1 MKIIKQYV
9 SRIGYLIALLLV
21 MYLLNPFNK
30 GFIPGY
36 LLIAILFVFK
46 KKVVTTNIDGDFIL
60 LFLFSLIYAFFYA
73 LDPVSGIQYIFVYAL
88 FPSGFYL
95 LGKYL
100 VQVNS
105 LSKSIFLL
113 LIVLGGIFSISA
125 LISVLINLREGGFA
139 QIDRTIPM
147 FWNGAPTSAT
157 LMGSFLTLNMCIPA
171 LLIGSY
177 KKNKLAVNI
186 ITLLL
191 FLVSLACVI
200 RLGSRTQLVIFF
212 FTCFISLLYVIPR
225 QSYKQNAVLIVVL
238 SAIVVF
244 IINKVSFDLNQDWL
258 STFAGRMQNN
268 GGSDIASGGG
278 RTARWI
284 KSFEYLFSHP
294 LGWDAHEF
302 GHSHN
307 MWLDV
312 LRVSG
317 VIPFVLLII
326 YSIKSFFQVKRSI
339 RVNPELLY
347 LNNQFLIYA
356 IAFFLI
362 FMVEPIFEGVF
373 SIFVVFCLYK
383 GIINKYYTIQS
394 S

>member
-1 MKIIKQYV
+1 MKTIHQYL
-9 SRIGYLIALLLV
+9 SRIGYLLV
-21 MYLLNPFNK
+21 FFLVLFLLNPFNL
-30 GFIPGY
+30 GFVPGY
-36 LLIAILFVFK
+36 FLIALLFVFK
-46 KKVVTTNIDGDFIL
+46 KKVLATNLDGDFIL
-60 LFLFSLIYAFFYA
+60 LFVFSLIYAIFYA
-73 LDPVSGIQYIFVYAL
+73 TDPVTGIQYIFIYAL

-105 LSKSIFLL
+105 SSKSIFLL
-113 LIVLGGIFSISA
+113 LFMIGGIFSLSA
-125 LISVLINLREGGFA
+125 LISVIINLREGGFT

-147 FWNGAPTSAT
+147 FWNGFPMSAT
-157 LMGSFLTLNMCIPA
+157 LMGSFLTINMCIPA

-177 KKNKLAVNI
+177 KKNKLSFNI
-186 ITLLL
+186 IALLL

-200 RLGSRTQLVIFF
+200 RLGSRTQLVIFV
-212 FTCFISLLYVIPR
+212 FTCIISLLYVFPR
-225 QSYKQNAVLIVVL
+225 QSYKQNATLLVILSVIVVVIL
-238 SAIVVF
+238 
-244 IINKVSFDLNQDWL
+244 NKVSFDLREDWL
-258 STFAGRMQNN
+258 TTFAGRMEGNR
-268 GGSDIASGGG
+268 GGDVASGGG
-278 RTARWI
+278 RTQRWV

-307 MWLDV
+307 LWLDV

-326 YSIKSFFQVKRSI
+326 YSVKSFFHVKRSVQ
-339 RVNPELLY
+339 VNPGLLF
-347 LNNQFLIYA
+347 LNNQLLIYA
-356 IAFFLI
+356 MAFFLI
-362 FMVEPIFEGVF
+362 FMVEPIFEGAF

-383 GIINKYYTIQS
+383 GIINKYYAIHS